1 MKVFVAGASG
11 AVGARLIPELVANG
25 HEVVAMTRSPQ
36 KEKEIRAL
44 GAEPAVAD
52 GLDRDA
58 VIRAVG
64 SAEPEAVIHQMT
76 ALASAKSFRKFD
88 DEFAVTNQLRT
99 EGLDHL
105 IEAAQKVGATRFVV
119 QSYGNWNY
127 ERTGSGLKRE
137 TDRLDPDPPRNQRRS
152 LEAIRYLEEKVTN
165 AAGLEGLALRY
176 GNFYGPGTGIA
187 LDGEIAELV
196 RKRRLPIIGDGAGVW
211 SFIHLDDVASATR
224 AALERGAPGI
234 YNVVDDEPVASGT
247 WIPELAK
254 VLGAKPPRRVPTW
267 VGRLAAGEVGV
278 SMMTRIRGTSNEK
291 AKRELGWQPRYASY
305 REGFRMGLGDAHQL
319 SAKRTD
325 PRSG

>member
-11 AVGARLIPELVANG
+11 AVGGHLIPELVANG

-36 KEKEIRAL
+36 KERAIREL

-52 GLDRDA
+52 GLNRAA
-58 VIRAVG
+58 VIEAV
-64 SAEPEAVIHQMT
+64 ARTEPEALIHQMT
-76 ALASAKSFRKFD
+76 ALAGAKSFRKFD
-88 DEFAVTNQLRT
+88 DEFALTNRLRT

-105 IEAAQKVGATRFVV
+105 IEAAQKVHATRFVA

-152 LEAIRYLEEKVTN
+152 LEAMRYLEQKVTN
-165 AAGLEGLALRY
+165 APGLEGIALRY
-176 GNFYGPGTGIA
+176 GGFYGPGTGIA
-187 LDGEIAELV
+187 LDGEIVELV

-211 SFIHLDDVASATR
+211 SLIHIDDVATATR

-234 YNVVDDEPVASGT
+234 YNVVDDEPVAASV

-267 VGRLAAGEVGV
+267 VGRIAAGEVGV
-278 SMMTRIRGTSNEK
+278 SMMCEIRGAANAK
-291 AKRELGWQPRYASY
+291 AKGELGW
-305 REGFRMGLGDAHQL
+305 ELGYPSWRGVLGTA
-319 SAKRTD
+319 
-325 PRSG
+325 

>member
-1 MKVFVAGASG
+1 
-11 AVGARLIPELVANG
+11 
-25 HEVVAMTRSPQ
+25 MTRSPH
-36 KEKEIRAL
+36 KAKEIRAR
-44 GAEPAVAD
+44 GAEPVVAD
-52 GLDRDA
+52 GLDRGA
-58 VIRAVG
+58 VLAAVG
-64 SAEPEAVIHQMT
+64 AAAPQAVIHQMT

-88 DEFAVTNQLRT
+88 DEFALTNRLRT

-105 IEAAQKVGATRFVV
+105 IEAAQKAGATRFVA

-127 ERTGSGLKRE
+127 ERVGSGLKRE

-152 LEAIRYLEEKVTN
+152 LEAIRYLEEKVTS
-165 AAGLEGLALRY
+165 AAGLEGIALRY

-211 SFIHLDDVASATR
+211 SFIHLDDVATATC

-234 YNVVDDEPVASGT
+234 YNLVDDQPVAAAT
-247 WIPELAK
+247 WIPELAT

-267 VGRLAAGEVGV
+267 VGRIAAGEVGV
-278 SMMTRIRGTSNEK
+278 SMMTQIRGISNEK
-291 AKRELGWQPRYASY
+291 AKREFGWQPRYADY

-319 SAKRTD
+319 TANRTD
-325 PRSG
+325 RHSG

>member
-11 AVGARLIPELVANG
+11 AVGARLIPQLVANG
-25 HEVVAMTRSPQ
+25 HEVVAMTRSSHKAQ
-36 KEKEIRAL
+36 EIREL
-44 GAEPAVAD
+44 GAEPVVAD
-52 GLDRDA
+52 GLDRSA
-58 VIRAVG
+58 VIEAVG
-64 SAEPEAVIHQMT
+64 GAGPEAVIHQMT

-88 DEFAVTNQLRT
+88 QEFALTNRLRT

-105 IEAAQKVGATRFVV
+105 IEAAQQVHATRFVA

-127 ERTGSGLKRE
+127 ERAGGGLKRE
-137 TDRLDPDPPRNQRRS
+137 TDRLDPDPPRNQRAS
-152 LEAIRYLEEKVTN
+152 LAAIRYLEEKVTS
-165 AAGLEGLALRY
+165 AEGVEGLALRY

-211 SFIHLDDVASATR
+211 SFIHLDDVATATC

-234 YNVVDDEPVASGT
+234 YNVVDDEPVAARV
-247 WIPELAK
+247 WIPELAT

-267 VGRLAAGEVGV
+267 VGRIAAGEVGV
-278 SMMTRIRGTSNEK
+278 SMMTQIRGTSNEK

-319 SAKRTD
+319 TANRTD
-325 PRSG
+325 RHSG